1 MQLSWVGQGM
11 PESYLIHLAQV
22 QLKTSRYSKDIEA
35 LQILNTASGTSF
47 RSLQDLFLGLE
58 CLERIRGL
66 PYGGAA
72 ISKFPQKSYKKPSST
87 LGMVAL
93 VQEVNEHKKEL
104 EFHSESFPV
113 LSVSQTLVYQKEN

>member
-35 LQILNTASGTSF
+35 LQISKMASSTSF
-47 RSLQDLFLGLE
+47 RSLQDLFLGLK
-58 CLERIRGL
+58 CLDRICGL

-72 ISKFPQKSYKKPSST
+72 ISKLPQKSYKKPSSM
-87 LGMVAL
+87 LGMVAS
-93 VQEVNEHKKEL
+93 VQEVNENKKIWN
-104 EFHSESFPV
+104 FI
-113 LSVSQTLVYQKEN
+113 QNR

>member
-58 CLERIRGL
+58 CLDRIRGL
-66 PYGGAA
+66 PYGGLPFQN
-72 ISKFPQKSYKKPSST
+72 FPKNPTKNHH
-87 LGMVAL
+87 L
-93 VQEVNEHKKEL
+93 H
-104 EFHSESFPV
+104 
-113 LSVSQTLVYQKEN
+113 

>member
-1 MQLSWVGQGM
+1 MFG
-11 PESYLIHLAQV
+11 SYTWTPLW
-22 QLKTSRYSKDIEA
+22 
-35 LQILNTASGTSF
+35 
-47 RSLQDLFLGLE
+47 
-58 CLERIRGL
+58 
-66 PYGGAA
+66 GAA